1 MAEAVVTKRGTDP
14 RVLRNR
20 MLGIA
25 VALAVLVLDQIAKW
39 VMIHPLGLVER
50 SAPPL
55 EGIYVVPFFRFI
67 FTPNYGVSMG
77 FLTADSQVMRWILVA
92 LTAAISAFVLAWLWR
107 EKRRDDSL
115 ALAFVLG
122 GALGNILD
130 RVRLGYV
137 VDFADLHFGGHID
150 PSADVHPFLVFNVG
164 DAAITIGVLL
174 LLVRALLTRD
184 RKAPSE
190 DK

>member
-1 MAEAVVTKRGTDP
+1 MADRAAARIQVTAEDR
-14 RVLRNR
+14 LRANR
-20 MLGIA
+20 TFGL
-25 VALAVLVLDQIAKW
+25 ALAAAVLILDQLVKW
-39 VMIHPLGLVER
+39 LVVHPLRLEERSGDGLVV
-50 SAPPL
+50 A
-55 EGIYVVPFFRFI
+55 PFFRLV
-67 FTPNYGVSMG
+67 FTANHGVSMG
-77 FLTADSQVMRWILVA
+77 FLTADSQAMRWLLVA
-92 LTAAISAFVLAWLWR
+92 LTAAISAFVLWWLWR

-115 ALAFVLG
+115 ALALVLG

-137 VDFADLHFGGHID
+137 VDFADLHFGDI
-150 PSADVHPFLVFNVG
+150 HPFLVFNVG

-184 RKAPSE
+184 RKTPSE